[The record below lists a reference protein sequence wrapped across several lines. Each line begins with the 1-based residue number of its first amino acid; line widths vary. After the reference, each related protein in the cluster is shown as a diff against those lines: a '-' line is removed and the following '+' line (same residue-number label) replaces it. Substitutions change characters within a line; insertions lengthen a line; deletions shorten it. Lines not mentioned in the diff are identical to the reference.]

1 MKHLPVFASPWYNNK
16 QLQTDGGKRTSHDR
30 FKAAEF
36 DIAGSA
42 ETGEIYGIL
51 MPKKRKSESTSLVID
66 FENVAGLSQLITRQE
81 LSLVL
86 NHYLKLYDDRV
97 IRSEGET
104 I

>member
-1 MKHLPVFASPWYNNK
+1 
-16 QLQTDGGKRTSHDR
+16 
-30 FKAAEF
+30 
-36 DIAGSA
+36 
-42 ETGEIYGIL
+42 

-66 FENVAGLSQLITRQE
+66 FENVAELSQLITRQE

-97 IRSEGET
+97 KRGEGET